1 MTTQNNKFEGF
12 SRRVRSVPLP
22 TPMFGQLLEEIDDL
36 AEFKTTLRAM
46 YLLQEKKGFPRFLTH
61 SELLADRTLVK
72 ALAVDGQADHGRIES
87 AIQKAVTRGTL
98 VSAVAESSGERLY
111 MVNTEQNRLA
121 LSDMVGPDKS
131 RRGGSFDTGLAPEP
145 WEAAVSSP
153 NVFAMYEANI
163 GLLSPMVA
171 DELREAEELY
181 PQEWIEDAFREAVSL
196 NKRSW
201 RYISRILERWD
212 TEGRHDGKPG
222 RYPKKAGRY

>member
-1 MTTQNNKFEGF
+1 MKTQSKFEGF
-12 SRRVRSVPLP
+12 SRRVRSVPVP
-22 TPMFGQLLEEIDDL
+22 SPMFGQLLEAIDDL
-36 AEFKTTLRAM
+36 AEFKSTLRVM

-61 SELLADRTLVK
+61 GELLADRTLVN
-72 ALAVDGQADHGRIES
+72 ALATDGQPDHGRIEV
-87 AIQKAVTRGTL
+87 ALQKAVARGTL
-98 VSAVAESSGERLY
+98 VSALATDSGERLY

-121 LSDMVGPDKS
+121 LAEMAANVEALNEGIQ
-131 RRGGSFDTGLAPEP
+131 PEP
-145 WEAAVSSP
+145 WQGAAQRP

-181 PQEWIEDAFREAVSL
+181 PEEWIEDAFREAVSQ

-212 TEGRHDGKPG
+212 TEGKHDGKPG

>member
-1 MTTQNNKFEGF
+1 MTIQKTFEGF
-12 SRRVRSVPLP
+12 SRRVRSVPVP
-22 TPMFGQLLEEIDDL
+22 SPMFGQLLEEIDDL

-46 YLLQEKKGFPRFLTH
+46 YLLQGKKGFPRFLTH
-61 SELLADRTLVK
+61 GELLADRTLVN
-72 ALAVDGQADHGRIES
+72 ALAVDGHADHGRIDA
-87 AIQKAVTRGTL
+87 AIQKAVTRGTF
-98 VSAVAESSGERLY
+98 VSAVVEGSGERLY

-121 LSDMVGPDKS
+121 LADLVDGDTPGQDGASGTGP
-131 RRGGSFDTGLAPEP
+131 APEP
-145 WEAAVSSP
+145 WEGAAKRP

-163 GLLSPMVA
+163 GLLNPMVA

-181 PQEWIEDAFREAVSL
+181 PEEWIEDAFREAVSL

>member
-1 MTTQNNKFEGF
+1 MKFEGF
-12 SRRVRSVPLP
+12 SRRVRSVPVP
-22 TPMFGQLLEEIDDL
+22 SPMLGQLLEEIDDL

-61 SELLADRTLVK
+61 GELLADRTLVH
-72 ALAVDGQADHGRIES
+72 ALATDGQPDHGRID
-87 AIQKAVTRGTL
+87 AAVRKAVSRGTL
-98 VSAVAESSGERLY
+98 VSGVSKDSGERLY

-121 LSDMVGPDKS
+121 LADMDALE
-131 RRGGSFDTGLAPEP
+131 GSVDPGLASEP
-145 WEAAVSSP
+145 WEGAVQRP

-181 PQEWIEDAFREAVSL
+181 PEEWIEDAFREAVSQ